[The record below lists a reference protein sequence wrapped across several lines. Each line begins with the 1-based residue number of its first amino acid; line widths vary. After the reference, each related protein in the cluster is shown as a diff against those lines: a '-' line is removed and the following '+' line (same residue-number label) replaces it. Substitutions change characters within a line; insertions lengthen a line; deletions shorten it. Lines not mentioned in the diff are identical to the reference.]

1 MLTAYLKNEGFQLPV
16 PHVELVN
23 QVSNKFANELGEIAT
38 NSIYKTLPISKVE
51 GVEIIE
57 TRKQNTN
64 IFLLNLYLNLVKN
77 KGIEI
82 VEGLYNDS
90 FITKQIQQITGL
102 SFNDYND
109 LEQKVLAYLG
119 ESQGAENSTGE
130 QDTQTSSLKAVN
142 FSLDWVKQAHK
153 IIQVEQQKKSDAKAK
168 KK

>member
-1 MLTAYLKNEGFQLPV
+1 MLTAYLKNEGFQLPI

-23 QVSNKFANELGEIAT
+23 QVSNKFGDVAT
-38 NSIYKTLPISKVE
+38 HSIYKTLPISKIE
-51 GVEIIE
+51 GVEMIE
-57 TRKQNTN
+57 IRKQKTN
-64 IFLLNLYLNLVKN
+64 IFLFNLYLNLVKN

-82 VEGLYNDS
+82 VEGFYNDS